1 MNIALQTKGKVINMF
16 HTIEEAIEDLKR
28 GKVIIACDDEN
39 RENEGD
45 FIALAEH
52 STPEVINF
60 MAIHGRGLIC
70 TPISEQL
77 ATKLN
82 LHPMVTDNTDVHRTA
97 FTVSIDHKTTKT
109 GISAFERSDTI
120 QALLQEDVKVS
131 DFRRPGHV
139 FPLISKEGGVLS
151 RVGHTEAAV
160 DLALL
165 AGGKPAAV
173 ICEIMKDDGTM
184 ARVPELITLAKQL
197 NLKLIT
203 IKDLVAFRQRQRELY
218 IQE

>member
-1 MNIALQTKGKVINMF
+1 MF
-16 HTIEEAIEDLKR
+16 HTVEDALKDLKR
-28 GKVIIACDDEN
+28 GKVIIVCDDEN

-77 ATKLN
+77 AEKLN
-82 LHPMVTDNTDVHRTA
+82 LHPMVSDNTDVHRTA
-97 FTVSIDHKTTKT
+97 FTVSIDHKTIKT
-109 GISAFERSDTI
+109 GISAFDRSDTI

-160 DLALL
+160 DLAKL
-165 AGGKPAAV
+165 AGGKPVAV
-173 ICEIMKDDGTM
+173 ICEIMKEDGTM
-184 ARVPELITLAKQL
+184 ARVPDLITIAKQL

-203 IKDLVAFRQRQRELY
+203 IKDLVAFRQRQGELY

>member
-16 HTIEEAIEDLKR
+16 HTIEEALEDLKK
-28 GKVIIACDDEN
+28 GKVIVVCDDEN

-82 LHPMVTDNTDVHRTA
+82 LYPMVTDNTDVHRTA

-120 QALLQEDVKVS
+120 QALLLEDVKVS
-131 DFRRPGHV
+131 DFHRPGHV

-173 ICEIMKDDGTM
+173 ICEIMKEDGTM
-184 ARVPELITLAKQL
+184 ARVPDLITIAKQL

-203 IKDLVAFRQRQRELY
+203 IKDLVAFRQRHGELY

>member
-1 MNIALQTKGKVINMF
+1 MNIALQTKGMVINMF
-16 HTIEEAIEDLKR
+16 HTVEDALKELKR
-28 GKVIIACDDEN
+28 GKVIIVCDDEN

-77 ATKLN
+77 AEKLD
-82 LHPMVTDNTDVHRTA
+82 LPPMVTDNSDVHRTA

-120 QALLQEDVKVS
+120 QALLQADVKGS

-165 AGGKPAAV
+165 AGVKPVAV
-173 ICEIMKDDGTM
+173 ICEIMKGDGTM
-184 ARVPELITLAKQL
+184 ARVPDLITIAKQL

-203 IKDLVAFRQRQRELY
+203 IKDLVAFRQRHEELY
-218 IQE
+218 IQK

>member
-1 MNIALQTKGKVINMF
+1 MF
-16 HTIEEAIEDLKR
+16 HTVEDALQDLKV
-28 GKVIIACDDEN
+28 GKVIIVCDDEN

-77 ATKLN
+77 AEKIN
-82 LHPMVTDNTDVHRTA
+82 LPPMVSDNTDVHHTA

-120 QALLQEDVKVS
+120 QALIQEDVKVS

-139 FPLISKEGGVLS
+139 FPLISKESGVLS

-165 AGGKPAAV
+165 AGGKPVAV
-173 ICEIMKDDGTM
+173 ICEIMKEDGTM
-184 ARVPELITLAKQL
+184 ARVPDLMTIAKQL

-203 IKDLVAFRQRQRELY
+203 IKDLIAFRQRNGEFN